1 MVRICFL
8 IVSST
13 VGSGVDY
20 EGDSS
25 VGEGRSEVYGVG
37 DYDGGVDG
45 EGNFFSFC
53 MPVIL
58 DHDLY
63 LDIFVFILDILIFS
77 LEIILDTSWC
87 E

>member
-1 MVRICFL
+1 DRDSFLIYILVVVAVEHWRSTSIPMVRICFL

-45 EGNFFSFC
+45 EGNF
-53 MPVIL
+53 L
-58 DHDLY
+58 
-63 LDIFVFILDILIFS
+63 
-77 LEIILDTSWC
+77 LEIYKSV
-87 E
+87 